1 MVYFI
6 DALLVVT
13 LISAVYLGATRS
25 WKVSFSSSVA
35 HLLSLSATWLITVV
49 LAGPL
54 ATMAS
59 RYLNFSELLPAFI
72 GFWISPFEA
81 NILHTLIFV
90 LLFVGIFMTSK
101 SILHAFSW
109 TYEWGNTLF
118 KHVRLPRFI
127 DGFLSILFTVIHAGT
142 WLWAILIVVAFPFF
156 NIRKN
161 ASLTGLVMEVPLL
174 QAQIA
179 SLYLPYEDM
188 QTVIALIGD
197 DWLSLWDGY
206 AINQDVLAS
215 MDPEQVRELQYNLVE
230 TLPNLPPEFN
240 DLFHQLIREISE

>member
-1 MVYFI
+1 
-6 DALLVVT
+6 
-13 LISAVYLGATRS
+13 
-25 WKVSFSSSVA
+25 
-35 HLLSLSATWLITVV
+35 
-49 LAGPL
+49 
-54 ATMAS
+54 
-59 RYLNFSELLPAFI
+59 
-72 GFWISPFEA
+72 
-81 NILHTLIFV
+81 
-90 LLFVGIFMTSK
+90 
-101 SILHAFSW
+101 
-109 TYEWGNTLF
+109 
-118 KHVRLPRFI
+118 
-127 DGFLSILFTVIHAGT
+127 
-142 WLWAILIVVAFPFF
+142 
-156 NIRKN
+156 
-161 ASLTGLVMEVPLL
+161 MEVPLL